1 MKPALMIHERAEC
14 NQRGS
19 LHDARRVAFHRSTRR
34 IMVLCRIVKGAQ
46 DGELDITEQVSC
58 YEKAKYELMSAICSL
73 AHPRYRSLDYLDH

>member
-1 MKPALMIHERAEC
+1 MSELSVINGDLFTM
-14 NQRGS
+14 
-19 LHDARRVAFHRSTRR
+19 LDASHFTDRRVE